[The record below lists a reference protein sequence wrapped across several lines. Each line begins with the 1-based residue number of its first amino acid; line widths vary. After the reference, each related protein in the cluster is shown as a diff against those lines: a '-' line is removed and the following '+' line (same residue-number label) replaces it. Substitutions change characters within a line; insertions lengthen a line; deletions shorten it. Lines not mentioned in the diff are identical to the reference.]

1 MANVFIRLTRK
12 IKIMK
17 RLILGYI
24 ATSIGG
30 FILFLIACAIAGFV
44 IGFSAAVSGNEM
56 TNQQQLEAN
65 PIFMLFCFIAYIAS
79 TFTAYWLS
87 AKHILKYD

>member
-1 MANVFIRLTRK
+1 
-12 IKIMK
+12 MK

-24 ATSIGG
+24 GTCIGG

-44 IGFSAAVSGNEM
+44 IGFSLAISGSNEM
-56 TNQQQLEAN
+56 INPSEIETN
-65 PIFMLFCFIAYIAS
+65 PIFGLFCFAAYIGS

-87 AKHILKYD
+87 AKHILKYDA

>member
-1 MANVFIRLTRK
+1 
-12 IKIMK
+12 MK

-24 ATSIGG
+24 GTFIGG
-30 FILFLIACAIAGFV
+30 FILFIIGCAIAGFV

-56 TNQQQLEAN
+56 AHPDQLEAN
-65 PIFMLFCFIAYIAS
+65 PIFVLFCFIAYIAS

-87 AKHILKYD
+87 AKHILKYDA

>member
-24 ATSIGG
+24 GTFIGS
-30 FILFLIACAIAGFV
+30 FILFIIACAIAGFV

-56 TNQQQLEAN
+56 ANQEQLEAN
-65 PIFMLFCFIAYIAS
+65 PIFALFCIVAYIGS